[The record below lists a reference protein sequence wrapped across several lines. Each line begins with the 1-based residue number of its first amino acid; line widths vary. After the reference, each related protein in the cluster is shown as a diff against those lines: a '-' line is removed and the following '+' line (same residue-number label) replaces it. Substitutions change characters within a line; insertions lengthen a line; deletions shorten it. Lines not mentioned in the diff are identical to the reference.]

1 MSFMFLFRFLLLPA
15 SKFSPVLS
23 LQDGIMLLAYRR
35 EFEVGMD
42 NRYRLAAVEM

>member
-1 MSFMFLFRFLLLPA
+1 MSSCFLFRYLLPLA

-23 LQDGIMLLAYRR
+23 LQDGITLLAYRG
-35 EFEVGMD
+35 EFEVGME